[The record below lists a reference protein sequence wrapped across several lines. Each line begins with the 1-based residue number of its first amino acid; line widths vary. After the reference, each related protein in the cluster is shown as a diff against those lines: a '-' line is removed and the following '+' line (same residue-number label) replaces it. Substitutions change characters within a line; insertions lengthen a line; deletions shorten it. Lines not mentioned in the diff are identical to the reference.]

1 MKKVPTAKLRN
12 IALVGHG
19 GAGKTTLA
27 EAMLY
32 VSGGI
37 DRHGKVEEG
46 TTTMDHDPEEVKR
59 GISINASVAPCFWR
73 DCKINIV
80 DTPGYFDFVGEVISS
95 LKVAD
100 TALIVVD
107 ATSGVQVGT
116 EKVAAYATEYG
127 LPKAIVVTKLNRE
140 NVNYANVIDDIRSV
154 FGQEAVPV
162 QIPNGTSENFTG
174 VIDLLRMQLVTNER
188 DKVERKDVEVSKEI
202 AKYKEM
208 LVEAVASTEDELMEK
223 YFEGEELSV
232 DEIINAFKKG
242 LLSGNLLPIFFACG
256 TDNTGI
262 PPLLDAIVNYFPSPA
277 DVGSIKALKGGEEV
291 ELVADPNGPL
301 AAFVFKTMAD
311 PYVGKLSL
319 LRVYS
324 GTLRSDSHA
333 FNKGKNKDE
342 RIGQLMLVFG
352 KEQKPVDALEAGD
365 IGAVAKLQ
373 ETVTGDT
380 LSSKESPIELPRI
393 KFPEPVLAM
402 AVEPKSKGDE
412 EKIGVGLHRLAEE
425 DPTFKMEKNTE
436 TGQFL
441 AKGMGDL
448 HLEVIISRLKSKFGT
463 EVELSVPKIAY
474 RETIKGKVKVE
485 GKHKKQ
491 SGGRGQYGHVWIEIE
506 PLHTGERFE
515 FVDKIFGGAVP
526 KQYIPAVEKG
536 ILETMDEGVLAGYPV
551 TNVKVTLFDGSYHSV
566 DSSEMAFKIA
576 ASMAFKKG
584 FMDAKPVLLEP
595 ILKVEIV
602 VPEEYMGDVMG
613 DLNKK
618 RGKIL
623 GMDPQNGY
631 QVIKALVPQAEMFRY
646 ATDLRSITQ
655 ARGSFTTEFDHY
667 EEVPAQLA
675 EQVIA
680 EAKAAREE
688 AS

>member
-19 GAGKTTLA
+19 GSGKTTLA

-37 DRHGKVEEG
+37 DRLGRVEDG
-46 TTTMDHDPEEVKR
+46 TTTMDHDQEEQKR
-59 GISINASVAPCFWR
+59 VISINAAVAPCFWK
-73 DCKINIV
+73 DCKINIL
-80 DTPGYFDFVGEVISS
+80 DTPGYFDFVGEVLSA
-95 LKVAD
+95 LRVAD
-100 TALIVVD
+100 MAVIVID

-116 EKVAAYATEYG
+116 EKVTAYANDYQ
-127 LPKAIVVTKLNRE
+127 LPKAIVVTKVNRE
-140 NVNYANVIDDIRSV
+140 NVNYAKLIDEIRKH
-154 FGQEAVPV
+154 FGPGAVPV
-162 QIPNGTSENFTG
+162 QIPAGTGENFTG
-174 VIDLLRMQLVTNER
+174 IIDLLRMQLVTNKK
-188 DKVERKDVEVSKEI
+188 DQVERTDVAETDEI
-202 AKYKEM
+202 TTYREM
-208 LVEAVASTEDELMEK
+208 LVEAVASTDDALMEK
-223 YFEGEELSV
+223 YFEGEALSV
-232 DEIINAFKKG
+232 DELIKAFH
-242 LLSGNLLPIFFACG
+242 SGILADALIPIFFACG
-256 TDNTGI
+256 TDTTGV
-262 PPLLDAIVNYFPSPA
+262 PALLDAIVNYFPSPL
-277 DVGSIKALKGGEEV
+277 DSKSDLK
-291 ELVADPNGPL
+291 ADPNGPL

-319 LRVYS
+319 LKVYS
-324 GTLRSDSHA
+324 GTLKSDSHVY
-333 FNKGKNKDE
+333 NKNRGKEE
-342 RIGQLMLVFG
+342 RIGQLMLIYG
-352 KEQKPVDALEAGD
+352 KEQKPVTELEAGD

-380 LSSKESPIELPRI
+380 LSSKDKPIELPKI
-393 KFPEPVLAM
+393 EFPAPVLSM
-402 AVEPKSKGDE
+402 AVHPKAKGDE
-412 EKIGVGLHRLAEE
+412 DKVGTGLNRLAEE
-425 DPTFKMEKNTE
+425 DPTFTVHKNVE
-436 TGQFL
+436 TGQL
-441 AKGMGDL
+441 IASGMGEL
-448 HLEVIISRLKSKFGT
+448 HLEVIMSRLKKKFGA
-463 EVELSVPKIAY
+463 EVELKTPRVSYK
-474 RETIKGKVKVE
+474 ETIRGSVKVE

-491 SGGRGQYGHVWIEIE
+491 SGGRGQYGHVWIEME
-506 PLHTGERFE
+506 PLYDGQRFE

-551 TNVKVTLFDGSYHSV
+551 TGVRVTLYDGSYHSV

-584 FMDAKPVLLEP
+584 FMDARPTLLEP
-595 ILKVEIV
+595 IVKAEIT

-623 GMDPQNGY
+623 GMEPRNGY

-646 ATDLRSITQ
+646 AIDLRSITQ

-667 EEVPAQLA
+667 EEVPAQIA
-675 EQVIA
+675 EQIIA
-680 EAKAAREE
+680 EAKANKEE